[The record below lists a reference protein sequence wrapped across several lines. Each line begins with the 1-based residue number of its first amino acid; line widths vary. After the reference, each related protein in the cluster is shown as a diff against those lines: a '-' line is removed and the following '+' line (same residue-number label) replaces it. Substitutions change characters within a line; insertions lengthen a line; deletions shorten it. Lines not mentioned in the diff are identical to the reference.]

1 MRCAHK
7 AAYPLPTG
15 EGLRWALLRSFITQ
29 RHAELGSASIVPRE
43 PEGLEAK
50 WTLKRVQGDGVSRF
64 G

>member
-1 MRCAHK
+1 MNLFVLYTP
-7 AAYPLPTG
+7 AAP
-15 EGLRWALLRSFITQ
+15 
-29 RHAELGSASIVPRE
+29 ASIVPRG